1 MAIRPEI
8 PDRTPLEKV
17 EVEYVKPGSKEP
29 VRPGFNRVRLLDISP
44 DMIEIATREGFP
56 AGEKLHLSI
65 HAKGIRDFLQL
76 DCAVKSCTRVT
87 VLKQNAYA
95 VVLGYGKLTNDHLS
109 KITWARQQLVPRT
122 LKPSTTVRRDAQPEE
137 KPAAPAASAAATPA
151 PEAVPSAP
159 PEKTETTPTPAAKP
173 EVRRPVALLH
183 LIEAL
188 DKFEVT
194 NDLIMAVIEA
204 AESGM
209 DVEVLYP
216 LGAGGKGEAEAEES
230 ESEVRP
236 AALPSEGS
244 ARPMNVYRLAGNSK
258 IYFSEAGVPVGPPS
272 ELIYLSRLK
281 SPEACFAVEMGVDTM
296 VQTGAPSFKPGC
308 ILVFSTAAR
317 VENGDFAF
325 LKVRGIDEVGQVFF
339 DKDEVRVRPLNPE
352 YREKVLR
359 RNEIK
364 VICRL
369 VGHYE
374 DMSPPA

>member
-17 EVEYVKPGSKEP
+17 EVEYVRPGSKEP

-44 DMIEIATREGFP
+44 EMIEMAAREGFQT
-56 AGEKLHLSI
+56 GEKLHLNV
-65 HAKGIRDFLQL
+65 HVKGVRDFLEV
-76 DCAVKSCTRVT
+76 DCVVKSCTRIT
-87 VLKQNAYA
+87 VLRQNAYSVA
-95 VVLGYGKLTNDHLS
+95 MGYGKLTNDHLS
-109 KITWARQQLVPRT
+109 KIAWARQQLVPRT
-122 LKPSTTVRRDAQPEE
+122 LKPSTTVRREAPPEE
-137 KPAAPAASAAATPA
+137 KTTPPAPAAEAAPAAAPEKSEPA
-151 PEAVPSAP
+151 PV
-159 PEKTETTPTPAAKP
+159 PAAKA

-188 DKFEVT
+188 DKFEVS

-216 LGAGGKGEAEAEES
+216 LGARGKDAAAPEEEEDEGPPS
-230 ESEVRP
+230 S
-236 AALPSEGS
+236 LPTEGS

-258 IYFSEAGVPVGPPS
+258 LYFSEAGMPVGPPS

-281 SPEACFAVEMGVDTM
+281 TPENCFAVEMGVDTM
-296 VQTGAPSFKPGC
+296 EQSSAPSFKRGC
-308 ILVFSTAAR
+308 ILIFSAAAR
-317 VENGDFAF
+317 IENGDFAF
-325 LKVRGIDEVGQVFF
+325 LKVRGLDEVGQVFF

-352 YREKVLR
+352 HREKVLR

-364 VICRL
+364 VMCRL

-374 DMSPPA
+374 DLTPPG

>member
-17 EVEYVKPGSKEP
+17 EVEYTKPGNKEP
-29 VRPGFNRVRLLDISP
+29 VRPGFNRVRLLDISTE
-44 DMIEIATREGFP
+44 MIEIATREGFP
-56 AGEKLHLSI
+56 KEDRLDLAI
-65 HAKGIRDFLQL
+65 HAKGIRDFLKLECVVQ
-76 DCAVKSCTRVT
+76 SCSRVT

-95 VVLGYGKLTNDHLS
+95 VVLGYGKLSTDQLS
-109 KITWARQQLVPRT
+109 KITWARQQLVPRS
-122 LKPSTTVRRDAQPEE
+122 LKPATSIRREAQSEE
-137 KPAAPAASAAATPA
+137 KSTAAAAPVPAPETAPAAA
-151 PEAVPSAP
+151 PEKVDTP
-159 PEKTETTPTPAAKP
+159 PPPPAAKA

-209 DVEVLYP
+209 DVAVLYP
-216 LGAGGKGEAEAEES
+216 LGAAGKASDVDEES
-230 ESEVRP
+230 DVVQRP
-236 AALPSEGS
+236 SALPAEGS

-281 SPEACFAVEMGVDTM
+281 SPDTCFAVELGVDTM
-296 VQTGAPSFKPGC
+296 AQAGSPSFKPGC
-308 ILVFSTAAR
+308 ILVFCTGAR

-339 DKDEVRVRPLNPE
+339 DKDEVRVRPLNAE
-352 YREKVLR
+352 YREKILR

-364 VICRL
+364 VMCRL
-369 VGHYE
+369 IGHYE